1 MHKKTLTF
9 LGALTIILSYPV
21 NAQAESI
28 PFPLNKDNPYK
39 IDGDHFLSSSLETI
53 TWGHLPNKQSSPVME
68 IESGETVT
76 IDTVSHEGLLEDQ
89 GRDPLQYFGENG
101 VNKDMYWMKPLKLL
115 NQILITILT
124 TTHHILLLHQSQ

>member
-1 MHKKTLTF
+1 MNKKTLSF
-9 LGALTIILSYPV
+9 LGALTILLSYPL

-39 IDGDHFLSSSLETI
+39 KDGDHFLSSSLDTI
-53 TWGHLPNKQSSPVME
+53 TWGHLPNKQASAVME

-89 GRDPLQYFGENG
+89 GRDPLHFFGENG
-101 VNKDMYWMKPLKLL
+101 INEEHVLDEAVA
-115 NQILITILT
+115 IAE
-124 TTHHILLLHQSQ
+124 